1 MVKSCYAWQE
11 GEQSLLD
18 EGVTAVLVLQDQFAD
33 LVKVSHHELAA
44 DSAGTALDLHP
55 LTPGIALRKA
65 GKSMNGR
72 TTMREVRLHICTR
85 EEICLVYSHIK

>member
-1 MVKSCYAWQE
+1 MVERCDAWQE
-11 GEQSLLD
+11 SEQSLLD

-33 LVKVSHHELAA
+33 LVKVPHHELAA
-44 DSAGTALDLHP
+44 DSAGAALDLHP

-65 GKSMNGR
+65 GESMNSR

-85 EEICLVYSHIK
+85 EGICLVYSHIK